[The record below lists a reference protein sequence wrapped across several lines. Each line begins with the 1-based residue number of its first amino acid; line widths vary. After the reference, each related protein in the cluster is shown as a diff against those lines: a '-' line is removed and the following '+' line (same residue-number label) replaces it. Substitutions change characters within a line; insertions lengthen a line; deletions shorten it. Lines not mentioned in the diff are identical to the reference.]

1 MKSLLIYFSW
11 VIGFSVI
18 AGLIMFFYVP
28 IDKNLET
35 LLIIT
40 IMLCIPL
47 LSIFVIGF
55 IKGKIK
61 ILGIH
66 GRWSLVFRS
75 AIFVSCLTSFL
86 LLGVG
91 QSAMAEMLVS
101 EYDKNSV
108 TNSEKIEFV
117 KDIGR
122 RLSSNKLR
130 GEYIKTLDSISPN
143 NRLTVYYSN
152 EDKDLADK
160 LVRAI
165 PDIETQ
171 LGKMFAVVEP
181 FAIEIV
187 LYDDLNQ
194 YRTSNDIDETQ
205 RILGLYTNKRIHI
218 ANTKVSEE
226 VFKTSTLD
234 LDLIN
239 MNYEEEILNTLEHEY
254 THYYIRGFLM
264 ENKLNPEIP
273 RWLDEG
279 LAVYHESEGYMTDAE
294 FDFPDLKDSAIP
306 LQDLISQVEWD
317 QYTESETASDIAY
330 NESFMV
336 IYELIKTK
344 GEKAVTGILL
354 GIPKEQDLSTSYQTL
369 FENSFIDHVGLSL
382 EEFQNLVINKYSIKS
397 NSRKV

>member
-1 MKSLLIYFSW
+1 
-11 VIGFSVI
+11 VI

-28 IDKNLET
+28 IEKDLET
-35 LLIIT
+35 ILVIT

-66 GRWSLVFRS
+66 GRWSLIFRS
-75 AIFVSCLTSFL
+75 AIFTSCLISFI

-101 EYDKNSV
+101 EYDKNTV

-171 LGKMFAVVEP
+171 LSKMFAVVEP
-181 FAIEIV
+181 FPIDIV

-194 YRTSNDIDETQ
+194 YRTNNDIDETQ
-205 RILGLYTNKRIHI
+205 RILGLYTNKRIHM
-218 ANTKVSEE
+218 ANTKVSAEI
-226 VFKTSTLD
+226 FKTSTLD

-254 THYYIRGFLM
+254 THYYIRAFLM

-279 LAVYHESEGYMTDAE
+279 LAVYHESEGYITDAE

-336 IYELIKTK
+336 IYELIKLK
-344 GEKAVTGILL
+344 GEKVVTDILA

-382 EEFQNLVINKYSIKS
+382 EEFQDQVINKYSTK
-397 NSRKV
+397 